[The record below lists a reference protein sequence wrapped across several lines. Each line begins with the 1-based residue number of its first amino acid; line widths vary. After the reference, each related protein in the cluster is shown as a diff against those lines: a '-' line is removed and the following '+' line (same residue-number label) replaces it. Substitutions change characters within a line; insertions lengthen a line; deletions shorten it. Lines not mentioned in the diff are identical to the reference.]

1 MNYELSRYLPVM
13 CLAANPLKEIE
24 VAHILGQIDRCG
36 NLAVVEDCPPPVFEN
51 MCDVVPAVGGGAHMA
66 DKSHQLVSCKTE
78 HCYRK

>member
-1 MNYELSRYLPVM
+1 M

-51 MCDVVPAVGGGAHMA
+51 MGDIVPAVGGGTHVA
-66 DKSHQLVSCKTE
+66 DKSHQLVSATAIWNVSVISI
-78 HCYRK
+78 YIAG